1 MQVLRVMAGLDKM
14 TNPHRCVIAAF
25 ADQPELLKGRVTNEQ
40 FVRLIKFYQSYLGGH
55 ELKVGVESASNSAYA
70 ADRRGWTMPE
80 GPDLT
85 PLPWQLKILSYTVT
99 SPTGVV
105 RGRHFVLLKE
115 QSKNQIIVVDPHNP
129 AGERRYSIDYRPGNE
144 AGSKRLFLL
153 NPPDRPRED
162 VFELNTVFKVSIA
175 APTKVTGQGP
185 VVATSVASVES
196 NIDRTAAE
204 LRATADY
211 IDPRSWRSKTAVF
224 GLPGLDLPIEHGGS
238 AWPVAK
244 MIDVFRHAGRHNLNF
259 RDIVGGGHVRP
270 LLKSTNPDVLQIVRK
285 VAEGKAYIAIAITEP
300 GAGSDVAAIKSTAR
314 KVEGGY
320 RLSGT
325 KRFNARLGQA
335 THVILFTQGTTRVS
349 GKLSVF
355 VLPIDTPGLKVE
367 QLKAHGLT
375 GNSYGGLSFE
385 DVFVPEGRLIGK
397 DGEGLSVFFEHF
409 LYWRLMQSAAA
420 IGTGED
426 ALDQMAERI
435 KTREAFGG
443 PIGRFTHLQQP
454 IGQHK
459 IELLMAY
466 ALARE
471 AAELLDKGQYD
482 EARPLINGLKA
493 EGVEVALKAVD
504 AATRAFGGEGY
515 SNLVDLGD
523 RLRDLY
529 GFYYFPAC
537 PLAL

>member
-1 MQVLRVMAGLDKM
+1 
-14 TNPHRCVIAAF
+14 
-25 ADQPELLKGRVTNEQ
+25 
-40 FVRLIKFYQSYLGGH
+40 
-55 ELKVGVESASNSAYA
+55 
-70 ADRRGWTMPE
+70 
-80 GPDLT
+80 
-85 PLPWQLKILSYTVT
+85 
-99 SPTGVV
+99 
-105 RGRHFVLLKE
+105 
-115 QSKNQIIVVDPHNP
+115 
-129 AGERRYSIDYRPGNE
+129 
-144 AGSKRLFLL
+144 
-153 NPPDRPRED
+153 
-162 VFELNTVFKVSIA
+162 
-175 APTKVTGQGP
+175 
-185 VVATSVASVES
+185 
-196 NIDRTAAE
+196 
-204 LRATADY
+204 
-211 IDPRSWRSKTAVF
+211 
-224 GLPGLDLPIEHGGS
+224 
-238 AWPVAK
+238 
-244 MIDVFRHAGRHNLNF
+244 
-259 RDIVGGGHVRP
+259 
-270 LLKSTNPDVLQIVRK
+270 
-285 VAEGKAYIAIAITEP
+285 
-300 GAGSDVAAIKSTAR
+300 
-314 KVEGGY
+314 
-320 RLSGT
+320 
-325 KRFNARLGQA
+325 
-335 THVILFTQGTTRVS
+335 
-349 GKLSVF
+349 LSVF